1 MARDD
6 DAFLLRASSRVE
18 LDAAVALLR
27 EEFGTAVRIHIDP
40 YRF

>member
-6 DAFLLRASSRVE
+6 EAFLLRAPSRIE
-18 LDAAVALLR
+18 LDAVVAMLR
-27 EEFGTAVRIHIDP
+27 DEFGTAVRIHIDP

>member
-6 DAFLLRASSRVE
+6 EAFLLRAPTRIE
-18 LDAAVALLR
+18 LDEAVAMLR
-27 EEFGTAVRIHIDP
+27 EEFGTAVRVHIDP